1 MDDIDRWKTEI
12 QIRLAAIEYLLVDL
26 SARYHRL
33 MGTPLEA
40 VKLVN
45 QDIILD
51 KIGTH
56 TSPELDPAMSDYGWG
71 EFQDQVRALLEDIQE
86 VLEK

>member
-1 MDDIDRWKTEI
+1 MDENDKLRAET

-45 QDIILD
+45 QDILD

-71 EFQDQVRALLEDIQE
+71 EFQDKVRALLEDIQE
-86 VLEK
+86 VLES